1 MVRPPGVQ
9 NQGTRKE
16 RYARRSLSRLSSLSF
31 GAINEQL
38 YRLGDRASLSADL
51 SGVQFGDFWGREEP
65 YRTHP
70 HYERKEL
77 SRTPAI

>member
-1 MVRPPGVQ
+1 M
-9 NQGTRKE
+9 E
-16 RYARRSLSRLSSLSF
+16 RSLSPTIFSPLLLSSWPSSRF
-31 GAINEQL
+31 VGAINEQL

-51 SGVQFGDFWGREEP
+51 IGVQFGDFWGREEP